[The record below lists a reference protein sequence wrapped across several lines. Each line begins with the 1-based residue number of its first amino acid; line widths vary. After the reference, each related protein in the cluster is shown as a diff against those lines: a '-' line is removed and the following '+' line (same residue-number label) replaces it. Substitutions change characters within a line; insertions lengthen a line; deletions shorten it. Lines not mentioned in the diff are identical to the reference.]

1 MDVVQVKD
9 IKVLFQLL
17 NMEQVGSQMGLVV
30 VAFTLDLLD
39 DQL

>member
-1 MDVVQVKD
+1 VVQVKD